1 MSVKTFFTPFL
12 VLAVLLGALFAL
24 LSPAEAQAAQCG
36 TIQTSFD
43 FNCANVDPKAG
54 DQRNPI
60 FHMILVAINFLSVGV
75 GVLVTGFIIWGGFL
89 YTTSNGEPAKAQ
101 KAISYITNA
110 VLALIL
116 YMSMY
121 AIVNFLIPGGLF
133 T

>member
-1 MSVKTFFTPFL
+1 MKTFSTPL
-12 VLAVLLGALFAL
+12 LALAVLFGAIFAL
-24 LSPAEAQAAQCG
+24 LSPVEVRAAQCG

-60 FHMILVAINFLSVGV
+60 FHILLVVINFLSLGV
-75 GVLVTGFIIWGGFL
+75 AVIVTGFIVWGGFT
-89 YTTSNGEPAKAQ
+89 YGTSNGEPAKAQ
-101 KAISYITNA
+101 KGISYITNA

-116 YMSMY
+116 YMGLY
-121 AIVNFLIPGGLF
+121 AIINYLVPGGIF